1 MSSCSPGWVK
11 FVEQFYPDL
20 LGNLSSCKSPQQ
32 MLGAIIKSYYAQREG
47 IDPARIFSVSIMPCT
62 AKKFEAGR
70 PEMMREA
77 MADVDAVL
85 TTRELAQLIRMY
97 GIDLTALPPEGA
109 DTPFGDR
116 STAGKLF
123 GATGGVAEAAIR
135 TAHYLVTGQE
145 LSDLKVQ
152 AVRGLKGVKEARVKA
167 GDLELGVAVVSGLA
181 NARRLMDQIRKGRN
195 DLHFIE
201 VMTCPGGC
209 IAGGG
214 QPIGTNP
221 ESVRARM
228 QALYAIDRDG
238 TVRVSHKNPSI
249 QRLYRE
255 FLGVPLG
262 HKSHELLHT
271 HYTRREVLV

>member
-1 MSSCSPGWVK
+1 
-11 FVEQFYPDL
+11 
-20 LGNLSSCKSPQQ
+20 
-32 MLGAIIKSYYAQREG
+32 
-47 IDPARIFSVSIMPCT
+47 MPCT

-70 PEMMREA
+70 PEMMHEA

-85 TTRELAQLIRMY
+85 TTRELAQMIRMY

-152 AVRGLKGVKEARVKA
+152 AVRGLKGVKEARVKV
-167 GDLELGVAVVSGLA
+167 GDLELGVAVVSGLS
-181 NARRLMDQIRKGRN
+181 NARRVLEQLRKGRT

-209 IAGGG
+209 ISGGG
-214 QPIGTNP
+214 QPIGTNLDA
-221 ESVRARM
+221 VRSRM

-255 FLGVPLG
+255 FLGAPLG
-262 HKSHELLHT
+262 HTSHELLHT
-271 HYTRREVLV
+271 HYSRRQVLV